1 MHTWYT
7 KKGGMTGR
15 WVPND
20 VKINCDVVVS
30 QAGLFFTAVIRD
42 DKGGILES
50 RAGSRNGTSPLKG
63 EALAIRL
70 AVVLAEDMI
79 WEDVTF
85 QSDAQVLINQLS
97 K

>member
-7 KKGGMTGR
+7 KKGGMTSR
-15 WVPND
+15 WVPPASND

-30 QAGLFFTAVIRD
+30 QAGLFFTAVSRD

-70 AVVLAEDMI
+70 AVVLAENMI

-85 QSDAQVLINQLS
+85 
-97 K
+97 